1 MTKHLEL
8 NRYQKETLL
17 LAVLLQLEN
26 DGKQIVVNDRFIRK
40 AQEMKDQAGKSKAW
54 DWVYNPSSKTLE
66 YFTIKPKKK
75 TTTIE
80 QAFSDLLEKL
90 EDKHEALTFHQE
102 EDDNQ

>member
-8 NRYQKETLL
+8 NRYQKETFF
-17 LAVLLQLEN
+17 LALILQLEHN
-26 DGKQIVVNDRFIRK
+26 GKQIIVNDRFIRK
-40 AQEMKDQAGKSKAW
+40 AQEIKDQAGKEKAW

-80 QAFSDLLEKL
+80 QAFSDLLQKL
-90 EDKHEALTFHQE
+90 EGTKSE
-102 EDDNQ
+102 

>member
-8 NRYQKETLL
+8 NRYQKEAFF
-17 LAVLLQLEN
+17 LALILQLEHN
-26 DGKQIVVNDRFIRK
+26 GKQIIVNDRFIRK
-40 AQEMKDQAGKSKAW
+40 AQEIKDQAGKSKAW

-80 QAFSDLLEKL
+80 QAFSDLLQKL
-90 EDKHEALTFHQE
+90 EGTKSE
-102 EDDNQ
+102 